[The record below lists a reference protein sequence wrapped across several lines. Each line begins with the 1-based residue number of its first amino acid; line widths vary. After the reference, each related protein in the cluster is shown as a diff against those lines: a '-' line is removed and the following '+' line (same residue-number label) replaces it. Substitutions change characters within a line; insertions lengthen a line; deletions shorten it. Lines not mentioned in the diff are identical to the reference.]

1 MAAAK
6 STPAQ
11 PTPGATDWTVM
22 KATDRLLQQWRI
34 RQALPWVRPGSHVLD
49 VGCADGELF
58 RAAGGRITSGVGI
71 DLLPPAN
78 WRGGS
83 HVERRVGAF
92 PDALGPE
99 ESFDA
104 IVMLAVVEH
113 VEEPELKAW
122 AGECA
127 RLLRPGGRV
136 VITVPAPAV
145 DRILHVGM
153 ALKLLDG
160 MEAHQH
166 HGFDPVLVPE
176 VFTGPGLVVETNRRF
191 QFGLNNLFVLRL
203 P

>member
-1 MAAAK
+1 
-6 STPAQ
+6 
-11 PTPGATDWTVM
+11 M
-22 KATDRLLQQWRI
+22 KAADRLLQQWRI
-34 RQALPWVRPGSHVLD
+34 RRALPWVQPGSHVLD

-58 RAAGGRITSGVGI
+58 RAAGSRIASGVGI
-71 DLLPPAN
+71 DLLPPVH

-83 HVERRVGAF
+83 HVERRVGPF

-99 ESFDA
+99 ETFDA

-113 VEEPELKAW
+113 VEERELKAW

-153 ALKLLDG
+153 SLRLLDG

-166 HGFDPVLVPE
+166 HGFDPARVPD
-176 VFTGPGLVVETNRRF
+176 VFAGAGLVVETSRRF
-191 QFGLNNLFVLRL
+191 QLGLNNLFVLRL